1 MWCIKSIKGWFT
13 RSQISWQDFVKST
26 CRTSKIRPD
35 LFSKNLF
42 SRPNLLWS
50 RAIMSLK
57 CYRRWLQFF
66 GGHIRLSTRCKI
78 WFTLGLFANYFPLK
92 SLSLSL
98 KSHEC
103 ALKLT
108 DLWHTSLL
116 FDLNYSGAA
125 TRAKRAW
132 HILDI
137 NVVINW
143 HLSKQGIRWRV
154 SLDRIAGSSVDPSRS
169 SIFWSYPLIRY
180 WFSNDRGLEVNFFK
194 KSLWNML
201 CLCAVQNFDFKLTTD
216 AKIQPAATG
225 WEDSWFWLFSP
236 WSRVGHALQFLC
248 SYWSKFDR
256 WDHAENLCSILN
268 LVYFD
273 SWSWQSFV
281 STCDVLTVFF
291 HWMYKMKFSCYQESS
306 VIHG

>member
-169 SIFWSYPLIRY
+169 SIFWSYPLTRY
-180 WFSNDRGLEVNFFK
+180 WFSNDRRLKFIFFK
-194 KSLWNML
+194 FIWNML
-201 CLCAVQNFDFKLTTD
+201 CFICAAQLKFWFQTD
-216 AKIQPAATG
+216 LG
-225 WEDSWFWLFSP
+225 S
-236 WSRVGHALQFLC
+236 
-248 SYWSKFDR
+248 
-256 WDHAENLCSILN
+256 
-268 LVYFD
+268 
-273 SWSWQSFV
+273 
-281 STCDVLTVFF
+281 
-291 HWMYKMKFSCYQESS
+291 
-306 VIHG
+306 